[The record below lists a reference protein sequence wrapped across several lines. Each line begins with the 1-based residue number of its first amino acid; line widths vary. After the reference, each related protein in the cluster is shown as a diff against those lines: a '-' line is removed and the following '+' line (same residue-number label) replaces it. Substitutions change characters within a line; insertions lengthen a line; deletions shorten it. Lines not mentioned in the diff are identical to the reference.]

1 MLSDVL
7 PQPLEISRSLE
18 GNPSKDNGEFLDD
31 YQRNLAVVQ
40 WSQFVANDLNK
51 PVVTTMSKFNYNI
64 RLQINFNLKKIKIN
78 YHFDLLM
85 YFRH

>member
-7 PQPLEISRSLE
+7 PQPLEISQSLE
-18 GNPSKDNGEFLDD
+18 GNPSKDNREFFDD

-51 PVVTTMSKFNYNI
+51 PVVTTMSKFNFKKL
-64 RLQINFNLKKIKIN
+64 LQINLNLIQI
-78 YHFDLLM
+78 
-85 YFRH
+85 